1 MKHCRNS
8 SIASSA
14 GVGATGRER
23 WMQREFSAL
32 SGKLAKHP
40 LPEAVSSGQHMAKVK
55 EKKKRQEYFK
65 NPEDSPR
72 ARQSQHTH
80 TQKKSRYIRGGVF
93 NCSFSIGFV
102 PKMFL

>member
-40 LPEAVSSGQHMAKVK
+40 LPEAVSSGQHVAKVK
-55 EKKKRQEYFK
+55 EKKRDKSILRIQKIVPEQDNHNTHILKK
-65 NPEDSPR
+65 NLGILE
-72 ARQSQHTH
+72 
-80 TQKKSRYIRGGVF
+80 V
-93 NCSFSIGFV
+93 GFLTA
-102 PKMFL
+102 PFP